1 MSAMSNGAQF
11 QPAARADETF
21 EVTDPARLADFGL
34 AVVEGRRFVGTLTY
48 ERPAYIFDPRR
59 IKDCTV
65 GAYSILNGYLTNS
78 LYDTDVGRYCGIGES
93 SVIGPH
99 EHPLD
104 HLSSH
109 LFAFTHPKQY
119 PDLYRLPDF
128 AKLAPDADAPEPP
141 PPVRTTIGHDV
152 WVGVG
157 AFVKRGVRVGHGAVI
172 AAGAMVTR
180 DVPPYAIVAGVPA
193 KVIRTRFPDKL
204 IERLLGF
211 GWWQYDLAPHKRA
224 LDFAHVGKALDQL
237 EELRAAGRLHL
248 LDPPTYTFRRS
259 DGRFV
264 LHRLSRSLY

>member
-1 MSAMSNGAQF
+1 MSERAPL
-11 QPAARADETF
+11 QPTDPADEII
-21 EVTDPARLADFGL
+21 EVAEPARLADFGL
-34 AVVEGRRFVGTLTY
+34 AVVEGKRFVGTLTY
-48 ERPAYIFDPRR
+48 ERPAYVFDPRR

-157 AFVKRGVRVGHGAVI
+157 AFVKRGVTVGHGAVI

-193 KVIRTRFPDKL
+193 KVIRMRFPDPL
-204 IERLLGF
+204 IERLLRF
-211 GWWQYDLAPHKRA
+211 GWWQYDLAPHKRM
-224 LDFAHVGKALDQL
+224 LDFAQVEKALDQL
-237 EELRAAGRLHL
+237 EALRAAGRLHR
-248 LDPPTYTFRRS
+248 LDPPTYAFQRA
-259 DGRFV
+259 DGRF
-264 LHRLSRSLY
+264 RLRRLPRPLY